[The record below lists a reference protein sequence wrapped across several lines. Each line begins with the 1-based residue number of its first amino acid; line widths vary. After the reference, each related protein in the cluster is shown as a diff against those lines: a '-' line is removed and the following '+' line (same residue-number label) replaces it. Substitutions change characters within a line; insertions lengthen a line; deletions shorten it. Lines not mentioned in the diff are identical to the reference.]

1 MTFYVLMEDMEIEVV
16 KAEHPDEATKKAGM
30 LRPDCLVMLICPTW
44 GIAMSIR
51 EDFLRKVPW
60 N

>member
-1 MTFYVLMEDMEIEVV
+1 MTFYVLMEDMSIEVV
-16 KAEHPDEATKKAGM
+16 EADSADEATEKVGR
-30 LRPDCLVMLICPTW
+30 LRPDCLMMLICPTR
-44 GIAMSIR
+44 GIAANIR